1 MASAT
6 ALQDGGRD
14 ERRWEAP
21 MGGPC
26 KQIVKGQ
33 QLGMARVTQV
43 TQRDLTDILPV
54 TLVITTRHDHPF

>member
-1 MASAT
+1 
-6 ALQDGGRD
+6 
-14 ERRWEAP
+14 
-21 MGGPC
+21 MGGPW

-54 TLVITTRHDHPF
+54 TLVITTRHGHPF